1 MHIDGYVFG
10 RMIIDSK
17 TYTADVIVYPDRVDP
32 SWWRKEGHYLNKED
46 LPDIIKAKPD
56 ILVIGT
62 GNMGVMQVPEAT
74 VKYIEKQ
81 GIEVHV
87 TKTGKAVEIFN
98 ELSAGK
104 KVIGAFHLTC

>member
-10 RMIIDSK
+10 RIIIEGK
-17 TYTADVIVYPDRVDP
+17 AYTTDVIIYPDRVDS

-46 LPDIIKAKPD
+46 LADIIKAKPD

-62 GNMGVMQVPEAT
+62 GNMGVMQVPEGT
-74 VKYIEKQ
+74 VKYFEAQ

-87 TKTGKAVEIFN
+87 AKTGKAVELFN

-104 KVIGAFHLTC
+104 KVIAAFHLTC